1 MILRVL
7 LAIASLVSGGVHLQ
21 LWFDGFRQLDVIGPA
36 FLLNA
41 VAGGVIA
48 VLLLVWR
55 SWIPLFLAVGLGA
68 SVLLAFT
75 ISTTPMGLFG
85 VRERWSGGPQ
95 IIGAISE
102 VVLVVAGVWAARA
115 EGWIGA
121 SRQGRD

>member
-1 MILRVL
+1 MSAPVPVWAPAPPRTNG
-7 LAIASLVSGGVHLQ
+7 LAIAALVSGGVHLR

-48 VLLLVWR
+48 VLLLLWR
-55 SWIPLFLAVGLGA
+55 SWVPLFLAVGLGA

-85 VRERWSGGPQ
+85 VHLR
-95 IIGAISE
+95 
-102 VVLVVAGVWAARA
+102 
-115 EGWIGA
+115 
-121 SRQGRD
+121 GRF

>member
-7 LAIASLVSGGVHLQ
+7 LAIGSLVSGGVHLQ

-85 VRERWSGGPQ
+85 VRETWSGTPQ
-95 IIGAISE
+95 VIAAISE
-102 VVLVVAGVWAARA
+102 VALVVGGVWAARA
-115 EGWIGA
+115 EGRIGRRA
-121 SRQGRD
+121 H